1 MTQPAAQTAVIGTTY
16 GACLDALKWWKIT
29 LPSDANQVVVSV
41 GNQMTSAGRNLY
53 VTFDDVV
60 HDSAITDA
68 SHPTAGD
75 AGTEQI
81 QMGISQDGD
90 GKITTPIKKGPG
102 RKTVTFALG
111 NAHSSIYT
119 SFMVT

>member
-41 GNQMTSAGRNLY
+41 GNQMTSGGRYLY
-53 VTFDDVV
+53 VTFDDVT
-60 HDSAITDA
+60 HDSSITGAA
-68 SHPTAGD
+68 SAAD
-75 AGTEQI
+75 AGVEQI
-81 QMGISQDGD
+81 QLGVNQHGD
-90 GKITTPIKKGPG
+90 GKITIPIKKGPG
-102 RKTVTFALG
+102 RKTTTFALG
-111 NAHSSIYT
+111 GAHASIYT